1 MTEEVFSSSGE
12 SRKPSQRIF
21 VLVLWV
27 RVIKSDQGHSRV
39 GELKKGGVQEV
50 SAKAMVLATGFYVKN
65 PGITDMADMRGSS
78 DCSDGHQT
86 TQYYVNHCQQDMKM

>member
-1 MTEEVFSSSGE
+1 MFSSPGVP
-12 SRKPSQRIF
+12 RKPSQRIL

-27 RVIKSDQGHSRV
+27 RVIRSDQGHSRV
-39 GELKKGGVQEV
+39 GELKKGGLQEG

-65 PGITDMADMRGSS
+65 PGIADMADMRGSS

-86 TQYYVNHCQQDMKM
+86 